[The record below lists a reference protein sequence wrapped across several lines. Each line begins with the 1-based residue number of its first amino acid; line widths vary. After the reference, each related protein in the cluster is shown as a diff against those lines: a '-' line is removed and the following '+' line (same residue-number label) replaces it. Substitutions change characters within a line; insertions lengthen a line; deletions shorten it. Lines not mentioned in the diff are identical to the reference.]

1 MNHNHERERFEPF
14 DHGGLV
20 ARHSRRTRPRTVVPS
35 RRDLCE
41 RDGVSLLYHE
51 PAALSIDDLRVFGDW
66 GTSHLRLLL
75 CRGDRV
81 LDQREGPGVGVTT
94 AHPDGFDFAMM
105 LADLMGGWT
114 RDHGR
119 LPVFLSGMVGSRNG
133 WREAP
138 YVPCPAD
145 TQALA
150 ASTLRFESSGQP
162 IAIAP
167 GVQCTN
173 PRGAPDVMRGE
184 ETQIVGAFS
193 ENPQLARGR
202 HVLGLPGTH
211 TKWVLVEDGHIASF
225 QTSFAGELY
234 ALLRDHSTLAR
245 AGNSASDTSMDRA
258 SFELGLARSR
268 QLADVPLAHVLFETR
283 SRQLIEGLPR
293 SAALALL
300 SGLII
305 GQDVAGCLPLFGA
318 ALSQSRTLHLIGA
331 PPLLELY
338 GLAFSGHGITARPMD
353 ATRATMIG
361 LRELAENVHAA

>member
-1 MNHNHERERFEPF
+1 MR
-14 DHGGLV
+14 
-20 ARHSRRTRPRTVVPS
+20 
-35 RRDLCE
+35 
-41 RDGVSLLYHE
+41 
-51 PAALSIDDLRVFGDW
+51 IFGDW

-75 CRGDRV
+75 CRGDNV
-81 LDQREGPGVGVTT
+81 LDQREGPGVGVM
-94 AHPDGFDFAMM
+94 AAQPGGFDFAMM
-105 LADLMGGWT
+105 LADLIGGWT

-133 WREAP
+133 WQEAP

-145 TQALA
+145 THALA
-150 ASTLRFESSGQP
+150 ASTLRFESRGQP
-162 IAIAP
+162 ISIAP

-184 ETQIVGAFS
+184 ETQIVGALS

-234 ALLRDHSTLAR
+234 SLLRDHSTLAR
-245 AGNSASDTSMDRA
+245 AGGGTTDDDPSRYRA

-268 QLADVPLAHVLFETR
+268 QWPGVPLAHLLFETR
-283 SRQLIEGLPR
+283 SRQLIQGLPR
-293 SAALALL
+293 SAALAVL

-305 GQDVAGCLPLFGA
+305 GQDVAGCLPLFGTT
-318 ALSQSRTLHLIGA
+318 LSQSRSIHLIGA
-331 PPLLELY
+331 PHLLELY
-338 GLAFSGHGITARPMD
+338 RLAFSAHGVTARPMD

-361 LRELAENVHAA
+361 LRELAEDPPCRLS